1 MNQKKKTIVLWGVII
16 VLAAAVV
23 ALSVILVTKSRKN
36 NDPDGQKNAGTE
48 AVIEESG
55 QDAEQKAEDGA
66 DQKKEKGASDTQKS
80 TDDKKTLYAEVTVGS
95 TWENNGMTA
104 ATETVTIYNKTD
116 KAATDWSVDLEFS
129 GKVTIDQLWNGKYTA
144 DESVVHV
151 TAESYNEEIPAG
163 GSIDFGYNLSAS
175 DVKPV
180 RCTLMIAGKEVTTVT
195 GDDQQKN
202 DENAEVKTN
211 TGEKAAQTDGQSVDS
226 DKKDQSGSNKVT
238 DTKNGK
244 KEDNPYKAHGK
255 LAVSGTDLVDASGSK
270 FQLKG
275 VSTHGLTWFADFVS
289 KDTYQYF
296 KDSFGINLVRF
307 AMYTDTGDSYGYC
320 SGGNKSEIEELL
332 GKGVDAATDLGLYV
346 IIDWHILNDN
356 DPNMHIDDAKDFFDR
371 ISKKYASYGNVIY
384 EIANEPNGGT
394 TWDSVKSYAETI
406 IPIIRKNAP
415 DAIIIVGTPT
425 WSQEID
431 KAAASPLDDSNV
443 MYTLHFYAGT
453 HKDDLRNRLET
464 YVQNGLPVFVSEFGM
479 CDASG
484 NGANDFDSTTK
495 WLDLL
500 NKYQI
505 SFCCWNLANKD
516 ESSSVFKASSTAL
529 SDWTDDDFNE
539 SGRWIRDYFRGMP
552 QK

>member
-36 NDPDGQKNAGTE
+36 NDSDGQKNAGTE
-48 AVIEESG
+48 AVIEGSG

-425 WSQEID
+425 WSQD
-431 KAAASPLDDSNV
+431 VDVAAADPITDQTNL
-443 MYTLHFYAGT
+443 MYAVHFYAAT
-453 HKDDLRNRLET
+453 HKDDLRNK
-464 YVQNGLPVFVSEFGM
+464 VQSALDSGLPIFVSEFGL

-484 NGANDFDSTTK
+484 NGSIDYDQSDAWFDLINDKNLSYAAWNISNKAETSSLFDSSCTK
-495 WLDLL
+495 T
-500 NKYQI
+500 
-505 SFCCWNLANKD
+505 SGF
-516 ESSSVFKASSTAL
+516 
-529 SDWTDDDFNE
+529 TDDDLSD
-539 SGRWIRDYFRGMP
+539 SGRYIKEKIESFY
-552 QK
+552 

>member
-36 NDPDGQKNAGTE
+36 NYPDGQKNAGTE
-48 AVIEESG
+48 AVIEGSG
-55 QDAEQKAEDGA
+55 QDTEQKAEDGA

-144 DESVVHV
+144 DVSVVHV

-202 DENAEVKTN
+202 DENA
-211 TGEKAAQTDGQSVDS
+211 AQTDGQSVDS
-226 DKKDQSGSNKVT
+226 DKKDQSGSDKVT
-238 DTKNGK
+238 DSKIGK
-244 KEDNPYKAHGK
+244 KEDDPYKVHGK

-270 FQLKG
+270 FRLKG

-332 GKGVDAATDLGLYV
+332 GKGVDAATDLGLYA

-425 WSQEID
+425 WSQD
-431 KAAASPLDDSNV
+431 VDVAAADPITDQTNL
-443 MYTLHFYAGT
+443 MYAVHFYAAT
-453 HKDDLRNRLET
+453 HKDDLRNK
-464 YVQNGLPVFVSEFGM
+464 VQSALDSGLPVFVSEFGL

-484 NGANDFDSTTK
+484 NGSIDYDQSDAWFDLIDDKNLSYAAWNISNKAETSSLFDSSCTK
-495 WLDLL
+495 
-500 NKYQI
+500 K
-505 SFCCWNLANKD
+505 SGF
-516 ESSSVFKASSTAL
+516 
-529 SDWTDDDFNE
+529 TDDDLSD
-539 SGRWIRDYFRGMP
+539 SGRYIKEKIESSY
-552 QK
+552 

>member
-48 AVIEESG
+48 AVIEGSG

-371 ISKKYASYGNVIY
+371 ISKEYASYGNVIY

-425 WSQEID
+425 WSQD
-431 KAAASPLDDSNV
+431 VDVAAADPITDQTNL
-443 MYTLHFYAGT
+443 MYAVHFYAAT
-453 HKDDLRNRLET
+453 HKDDLRNK
-464 YVQNGLPVFVSEFGM
+464 VQSALDSGLPVFVSEFGL

-484 NGANDFDSTTK
+484 NGSIDYDQSDAWFDLINDKNLSYAAWNISNKAETSSLFDSSCTK
-495 WLDLL
+495 T
-500 NKYQI
+500 
-505 SFCCWNLANKD
+505 SGF
-516 ESSSVFKASSTAL
+516 
-529 SDWTDDDFNE
+529 TDDDLSD
-539 SGRWIRDYFRGMP
+539 SGRYIKEKIESFY
-552 QK
+552 

>member
-36 NDPDGQKNAGTE
+36 NYPDGQKNAGTE
-48 AVIEESG
+48 AVIEGSG
-55 QDAEQKAEDGA
+55 QDTEQKAEDGA

-144 DESVVHV
+144 DVSVVHV

-202 DENAEVKTN
+202 DENA
-211 TGEKAAQTDGQSVDS
+211 AQTDGQSVDS
-226 DKKDQSGSNKVT
+226 DKKDQSGSDKVT
-238 DTKNGK
+238 DSKIGK
-244 KEDNPYKAHGK
+244 KEDDPYKVHGK

-270 FQLKG
+270 FRLKG

-332 GKGVDAATDLGLYV
+332 GKGVDAATDLGLYA

-425 WSQEID
+425 WSQD
-431 KAAASPLDDSNV
+431 VDVAAADPITDQTNL
-443 MYTLHFYAGT
+443 MYAVHFYAAT
-453 HKDDLRNRLET
+453 HKDDLRNK
-464 YVQNGLPVFVSEFGM
+464 VQSALDSGLPVFVSEFGL

-484 NGANDFDSTTK
+484 NGSIDYDQSDAWFDLIGDKNLSYAAWNISNKAETSSLFDSSCTK
-495 WLDLL
+495 
-500 NKYQI
+500 K
-505 SFCCWNLANKD
+505 SGF
-516 ESSSVFKASSTAL
+516 
-529 SDWTDDDFNE
+529 TDDDLSD
-539 SGRWIRDYFRGMP
+539 SGRYIKEKIESSY
-552 QK
+552 

>member
-23 ALSVILVTKSRKN
+23 ALSVILVTNSRKN
-36 NDPDGQKNAGTE
+36 NYPDGQKNAGTE
-48 AVIEESG
+48 AVIEGSG
-55 QDAEQKAEDGA
+55 QDTEQKAEDGA

-144 DESVVHV
+144 DVSVVHV

-202 DENAEVKTN
+202 DENA
-211 TGEKAAQTDGQSVDS
+211 AQTDGQSVDS
-226 DKKDQSGSNKVT
+226 DKKDQSGSDKVT
-238 DTKNGK
+238 DSKIGK
-244 KEDNPYKAHGK
+244 KEDDPYKVHGK

-270 FQLKG
+270 FRLKG

-332 GKGVDAATDLGLYV
+332 GKGVDAATDLGLYA

-425 WSQEID
+425 WSQD
-431 KAAASPLDDSNV
+431 VDVAAADPITDQTNL
-443 MYTLHFYAGT
+443 MYAVHFYAAT
-453 HKDDLRNRLET
+453 HKDDLRNK
-464 YVQNGLPVFVSEFGM
+464 VQSALDSGLPVFVSEFGL

-484 NGANDFDSTTK
+484 NGSIDYDQSDAWFDLIDDKNLSYAAWNISNKAETSSLFDSSCTK
-495 WLDLL
+495 
-500 NKYQI
+500 K
-505 SFCCWNLANKD
+505 SGF
-516 ESSSVFKASSTAL
+516 
-529 SDWTDDDFNE
+529 TDDDLSD
-539 SGRWIRDYFRGMP
+539 SGRYIKEKIESSY
-552 QK
+552 

>member
-16 VLAAAVV
+16 VLAVAVV
-23 ALSVILVTKSRKN
+23 ALSVILVTNSRKN

-144 DESVVHV
+144 DGSVVQV

-163 GSIDFGYNLSAS
+163 GSIDFGYNVSAS

-202 DENAEVKTN
+202 DENAEVKTD

-226 DKKDQSGSNKVT
+226 DKKDQSGSDKVT
-238 DTKNGK
+238 DSKISK
-244 KEDNPYKAHGK
+244 KEDDPYKAHGK
-255 LAVSGTDLVDASGSK
+255 LAVSGTNLVDASGTK

-275 VSTHGLTWFADFVS
+275 VSTHGLTWFADFVN

-332 GKGVDAATDLGLYV
+332 GKGVDAATDLGLYA

-425 WSQEID
+425 WSQD
-431 KAAASPLDDSNV
+431 VDVAAADPITDQTNL
-443 MYTLHFYAGT
+443 MYAVHFYAAT
-453 HKDDLRNRLET
+453 HKDDLRNK
-464 YVQNGLPVFVSEFGM
+464 VQSALDSGLPLFVSEFGL

-484 NGANDFDSTTK
+484 NGSIDYDQSDAWFDLINDKNLSYAAWNISNKAETSSLFDSSCTK
-495 WLDLL
+495 T
-500 NKYQI
+500 
-505 SFCCWNLANKD
+505 SGF
-516 ESSSVFKASSTAL
+516 
-529 SDWTDDDFNE
+529 TDDDLSD
-539 SGRWIRDYFRGMP
+539 SGRYIKEKIESSY
-552 QK
+552 

>member
-48 AVIEESG
+48 AVIEGSG

-425 WSQEID
+425 WSQD
-431 KAAASPLDDSNV
+431 VDVAAADPITDQTNL
-443 MYTLHFYAGT
+443 MYAVHFYAAT
-453 HKDDLRNRLET
+453 HKDDLRNK
-464 YVQNGLPVFVSEFGM
+464 VQSALDSGLPIFVSEFGL

-484 NGANDFDSTTK
+484 NGSIDYDQSDAWFDLINDKNLSYAAWNISNKAETSSLFDSSCTK
-495 WLDLL
+495 T
-500 NKYQI
+500 
-505 SFCCWNLANKD
+505 SGF
-516 ESSSVFKASSTAL
+516 
-529 SDWTDDDFNE
+529 TDDDLSD
-539 SGRWIRDYFRGMP
+539 SGRYIKKKIESFY
-552 QK
+552 

>member
-129 GKVTIDQLWNGKYTA
+129 GKVTIDQLWNGKYTV

-332 GKGVDAATDLGLYV
+332 GKGVDAATDLGLYA

-371 ISKKYASYGNVIY
+371 ISKEYASYGNVIY

-425 WSQEID
+425 WSQD
-431 KAAASPLDDSNV
+431 VDVAAADPITDQTNL
-443 MYTLHFYAGT
+443 MYAVHFYAAT
-453 HKDDLRNRLET
+453 HKDDLRNK
-464 YVQNGLPVFVSEFGM
+464 VQSALDSGLPIFVSEFGL

-484 NGANDFDSTTK
+484 NGSIDYDQSDAWFDLINDKNLSYAAWNISNKAETSSLFDSSGTK
-495 WLDLL
+495 T
-500 NKYQI
+500 
-505 SFCCWNLANKD
+505 SGF
-516 ESSSVFKASSTAL
+516 
-529 SDWTDDDFNE
+529 TDDDLSD
-539 SGRWIRDYFRGMP
+539 SGRYIKEKIESFY
-552 QK
+552 

>member
-1 MNQKKKTIVLWGVII
+1 
-16 VLAAAVV
+16 
-23 ALSVILVTKSRKN
+23 
-36 NDPDGQKNAGTE
+36 
-48 AVIEESG
+48 
-55 QDAEQKAEDGA
+55 
-66 DQKKEKGASDTQKS
+66 
-80 TDDKKTLYAEVTVGS
+80 
-95 TWENNGMTA
+95 MTA

-144 DESVVHV
+144 DGLVVHV

-195 GDDQQKN
+195 GDDQ
-202 DENAEVKTN
+202 
-211 TGEKAAQTDGQSVDS
+211 SVDS
-226 DKKDQSGSNKVT
+226 DKKDQSGSDKVT
-238 DTKNGK
+238 DSKIGK
-244 KEDNPYKAHGK
+244 KEDDPYKVHGK

-270 FQLKG
+270 FRLKG

-332 GKGVDAATDLGLYV
+332 GKGVDAATDLGLYA

-425 WSQEID
+425 WSQD
-431 KAAASPLDDSNV
+431 VDVAAADPITDQTNL
-443 MYTLHFYAGT
+443 MYAVHFYAAT
-453 HKDDLRNRLET
+453 HKDDLRNK
-464 YVQNGLPVFVSEFGM
+464 VQSALDSGLPVFVSEFGL

-484 NGANDFDSTTK
+484 NGSIDYDQSDAWFDLIDDKNLSYAAWNISNKAETSSLFDSSCTK
-495 WLDLL
+495 
-500 NKYQI
+500 K
-505 SFCCWNLANKD
+505 SGF
-516 ESSSVFKASSTAL
+516 
-529 SDWTDDDFNE
+529 TDDDLSD
-539 SGRWIRDYFRGMP
+539 SGRYIKEKIESSY
-552 QK
+552 

>member
-1 MNQKKKTIVLWGVII
+1 MNQKKKMIVLWGVII

-23 ALSVILVTKSRKN
+23 ALSVTLVAKNRNN
-36 NDPDGQKNAGTE
+36 NDSDGQKNTGTE
-48 AVIEESG
+48 AMIEASE
-55 QDAEQKAEDGA
+55 QDADQEAEAGA
-66 DQKKEKGASDTQKS
+66 DQKEEKTASDTGQPA
-80 TDDKKTLYAEVTVGS
+80 DDKKTLYAEVTFGS

-116 KAATDWSVDLEFS
+116 KAVTDWSVDLEFS
-129 GKVTIDQLWNGKYTA
+129 GKVSIDQLWNGKYTA
-144 DESVVHV
+144 DGSVVHV

-180 RCTLMIAGKEVTTVT
+180 HCTLLIAGKEVADSF
-195 GDDQQKN
+195 GAADQADAN
-202 DENAEVKTN
+202 TENN
-211 TGEKAAQTDGQSVDS
+211 RTDGQSRDGN
-226 DKKDQSGSNKVT
+226 KKDQSGSNNVT
-238 DTKNGK
+238 DTKTGK
-244 KEDNPYKAHGK
+244 KEDDPYKTHGK
-255 LAVSGTDLVDASGSK
+255 LAVSGTDLVDAFGSK

-275 VSTHGLTWFADFVS
+275 VSTHGLTWFADFVN

-332 GKGVDAATDLGLYV
+332 GKGVDAATELGLYA
-346 IIDWHILNDN
+346 IIDWHILSDN
-356 DPNMHIDDAKDFFDR
+356 DPNMHIEDAKDFFDR

-394 TWDSVKSYAETI
+394 TWDSIKDYAETI

-425 WSQEID
+425 WSQD
-431 KAAASPLDDSNV
+431 VDAAAADPINDQTNL
-443 MYTLHFYAGT
+443 MYAVHFYAAT
-453 HKDDLRNRLET
+453 HKDDLRNK
-464 YVQNGLPVFVSEFGM
+464 VQSALDAGLPIIVSEFGL

-484 NGANDFDSTTK
+484 NGSIDYDQSDAWFDLINDKNLSYAAWNISNKAETSSLFDSSCTK
-495 WLDLL
+495 T
-500 NKYQI
+500 
-505 SFCCWNLANKD
+505 SGF
-516 ESSSVFKASSTAL
+516 
-529 SDWTDDDFNE
+529 TDDDLSD
-539 SGRWIRDYFRGMP
+539 SGRYIKEKIESSY
-552 QK
+552 

>member
-23 ALSVILVTKSRKN
+23 AMSVILVTKSRKN

-48 AVIEESG
+48 AVIEGSG

-180 RCTLMIAGKEVTTVT
+180 RCTLMIAGKEVTTVA

-202 DENAEVKTN
+202 DGNAEVKTN
-211 TGEKAAQTDGQSVDS
+211 TGEKADQTDGQSVNS
-226 DKKDQSGSNKVT
+226 DKKDQSGSDKVT
-238 DTKNGK
+238 DSKIGK
-244 KEDNPYKAHGK
+244 KEDDPYKAHGK

-296 KDSFGINLVRF
+296 KDSVGINLVRF

-320 SGGNKSEIEELL
+320 SGGNKLEIEELL
-332 GKGVDAATDLGLYV
+332 GKGVDAATDLGLYA

-425 WSQEID
+425 WSQD
-431 KAAASPLDDSNV
+431 VDVAAADPITDQTNL
-443 MYTLHFYAGT
+443 MYAVHFYAAT
-453 HKDDLRNRLET
+453 HKDDLRNK
-464 YVQNGLPVFVSEFGM
+464 VQSALDSGLPIFVSEFGL

-484 NGANDFDSTTK
+484 NGSIDYDQSDAWFDLINDKNLSYAAWNISNKAETSSLFDSSCTK
-495 WLDLL
+495 T
-500 NKYQI
+500 
-505 SFCCWNLANKD
+505 SGF
-516 ESSSVFKASSTAL
+516 
-529 SDWTDDDFNE
+529 TDDDLSD
-539 SGRWIRDYFRGMP
+539 SGRYIKEKIESFY
-552 QK
+552 

>member
-1 MNQKKKTIVLWGVII
+1 MNQKKKAIVLWGVII

-36 NDPDGQKNAGTE
+36 NDPDEQKNAGTE

-202 DENAEVKTN
+202 DENA
-211 TGEKAAQTDGQSVDS
+211 AQTDGQSVDS
-226 DKKDQSGSNKVT
+226 DKKDQSGSDKVT
-238 DTKNGK
+238 DSKIGK
-244 KEDNPYKAHGK
+244 KEDDPYKVHGK

-270 FQLKG
+270 FRLKG

-332 GKGVDAATDLGLYV
+332 GKGVDAATDLGLYA

-425 WSQEID
+425 WSQD
-431 KAAASPLDDSNV
+431 VDVAAADPITDQTNL
-443 MYTLHFYAGT
+443 MYAVHFYAAT
-453 HKDDLRNRLET
+453 HKDDLRNK
-464 YVQNGLPVFVSEFGM
+464 VQSALDSGLPVFVSEFGL

-484 NGANDFDSTTK
+484 NGSIDYDQSDAWFDLIDDKNLSYAAWNISNKAETSSLFDSSCTK
-495 WLDLL
+495 
-500 NKYQI
+500 K
-505 SFCCWNLANKD
+505 SGF
-516 ESSSVFKASSTAL
+516 
-529 SDWTDDDFNE
+529 TDDDLSD
-539 SGRWIRDYFRGMP
+539 SGRYIKEKIESSY
-552 QK
+552 

>member
-48 AVIEESG
+48 AVIEGSG

-255 LAVSGTDLVDASGSK
+255 LAVSGTNLVDASGSK

-425 WSQEID
+425 WSQD
-431 KAAASPLDDSNV
+431 VDVAAADPITDQTNL
-443 MYTLHFYAGT
+443 MYAVHFYAAT
-453 HKDDLRNRLET
+453 HKDDLRNK
-464 YVQNGLPVFVSEFGM
+464 VQSALDSGLPIFVSEFGL

-484 NGANDFDSTTK
+484 NGSIDYDQSDAWFDLINDKNLSYSAWNISNKAETSSLFDSSCTK
-495 WLDLL
+495 T
-500 NKYQI
+500 
-505 SFCCWNLANKD
+505 SGF
-516 ESSSVFKASSTAL
+516 
-529 SDWTDDDFNE
+529 TDDDLSD
-539 SGRWIRDYFRGMP
+539 SGRYIKEKIESFY
-552 QK
+552 

>member
-1 MNQKKKTIVLWGVII
+1 MNQKKKMIVLWGVII

-23 ALSVILVTKSRKN
+23 ALSVTLVAKNRNN
-36 NDPDGQKNAGTE
+36 NDSDGQKNTGTE
-48 AVIEESG
+48 AMIEASE
-55 QDAEQKAEDGA
+55 QDADQEAEAGA
-66 DQKKEKGASDTQKS
+66 DQKEEKTASDTGQPA
-80 TDDKKTLYAEVTVGS
+80 DDKKTLYAEVTVGS

-116 KAATDWSVDLEFS
+116 KAVTDWSVDLEFS

-144 DESVVHV
+144 DGSVVHV

-180 RCTLMIAGKEVTTVT
+180 HCTLLIAGKEVADSF
-195 GDDQQKN
+195 GAADQADAN
-202 DENAEVKTN
+202 TENN
-211 TGEKAAQTDGQSVDS
+211 RTDGQSRDGN
-226 DKKDQSGSNKVT
+226 KKDQSGSNNVT
-238 DTKNGK
+238 DTKTGK
-244 KEDNPYKAHGK
+244 KEDDPYKTHGK
-255 LAVSGTDLVDASGSK
+255 LAVSGTDLVDAFGSK

-275 VSTHGLTWFADFVS
+275 VSTHGLTWFADFVN

-332 GKGVDAATDLGLYV
+332 GKGVDAATELGLYA
-346 IIDWHILNDN
+346 IIDWHILSDN
-356 DPNMHIDDAKDFFDR
+356 DPNMHIEDAKDFFDR

-394 TWDSVKSYAETI
+394 TWDSIKDYAETI

-425 WSQEID
+425 WSQD
-431 KAAASPLDDSNV
+431 VDAAAADPINDQTNL
-443 MYTLHFYAGT
+443 MYAVHFYAAT
-453 HKDDLRNRLET
+453 HKDDLRNK
-464 YVQNGLPVFVSEFGM
+464 VQSVLDAGLPIIVSEFGL

-484 NGANDFDSTTK
+484 NGSIDYDQSDAWFDLINDKNLSYAAWNISNKAETSSLFDSSCTK
-495 WLDLL
+495 T
-500 NKYQI
+500 
-505 SFCCWNLANKD
+505 SGF
-516 ESSSVFKASSTAL
+516 
-529 SDWTDDDFNE
+529 TDDDLSD
-539 SGRWIRDYFRGMP
+539 SGRYIKEKIESSY
-552 QK
+552 

>member
-425 WSQEID
+425 WSQD
-431 KAAASPLDDSNV
+431 VDVAAADPITDQTNL
-443 MYTLHFYAGT
+443 MYAVHFYAAT
-453 HKDDLRNRLET
+453 HKDDLRNK
-464 YVQNGLPVFVSEFGM
+464 VQPALDSGLPIFVSEFGL

-484 NGANDFDSTTK
+484 NGSIDYDQSDAWFDLINDKNLSYAAWNISNKAETSSLFDSSCTK
-495 WLDLL
+495 T
-500 NKYQI
+500 
-505 SFCCWNLANKD
+505 SGF
-516 ESSSVFKASSTAL
+516 
-529 SDWTDDDFNE
+529 TDDDLSD
-539 SGRWIRDYFRGMP
+539 SGRYIKEKIESFY
-552 QK
+552 

>member
-48 AVIEESG
+48 AVIEGSG

-116 KAATDWSVDLEFS
+116 KATTDWSVDLEFS
-129 GKVTIDQLWNGKYTA
+129 GKVTIDQFWNGKYTA
-144 DESVVHV
+144 DGSVVHV

-180 RCTLMIAGKEVTTVT
+180 RCTLMIAGKEVTTVI
-195 GDDQQKN
+195 
-202 DENAEVKTN
+202 
-211 TGEKAAQTDGQSVDS
+211 GEKAAQTDGQSVDS

-332 GKGVDAATDLGLYV
+332 GKGVDAATDLGLYA

-425 WSQEID
+425 WSQD
-431 KAAASPLDDSNV
+431 VDVAAADPITDQTNL
-443 MYTLHFYAGT
+443 MYAVHFYAAT
-453 HKDDLRNRLET
+453 HKDDLRNK
-464 YVQNGLPVFVSEFGM
+464 VQSALDSGLPIFVSEFGL

-484 NGANDFDSTTK
+484 NGSIDYDQSNAWFDLINDKNLSYAAWNISNKAETSSLFDSSCTK
-495 WLDLL
+495 T
-500 NKYQI
+500 
-505 SFCCWNLANKD
+505 SGF
-516 ESSSVFKASSTAL
+516 
-529 SDWTDDDFNE
+529 TDDDLSD
-539 SGRWIRDYFRGMP
+539 SGRYIKEKIESFY
-552 QK
+552 

>member
-48 AVIEESG
+48 AVIEGSG

-80 TDDKKTLYAEVTVGS
+80 TDDKKTLFAEVTVGS

-144 DESVVHV
+144 DGSVVHV

-180 RCTLMIAGKEVTTVT
+180 RCTLMIAGKEVTTV
-195 GDDQQKN
+195 
-202 DENAEVKTN
+202 

-296 KDSFGINLVRF
+296 KDSFGIN
-307 AMYTDTGDSYGYC
+307 
-320 SGGNKSEIEELL
+320 
-332 GKGVDAATDLGLYV
+332 
-346 IIDWHILNDN
+346 
-356 DPNMHIDDAKDFFDR
+356 
-371 ISKKYASYGNVIY
+371 
-384 EIANEPNGGT
+384 
-394 TWDSVKSYAETI
+394 AETI

-425 WSQEID
+425 WSQD
-431 KAAASPLDDSNV
+431 VDVAAADPITDQTNL
-443 MYTLHFYAGT
+443 MYAVHFYAAT
-453 HKDDLRNRLET
+453 HKDDLRNK
-464 YVQNGLPVFVSEFGM
+464 VQSALDSGLPIFVSEFGL

-484 NGANDFDSTTK
+484 NGSIDYNQSDAWFDLINDRNLSYAAWNISNKAETSSLFDSSCTK
-495 WLDLL
+495 T
-500 NKYQI
+500 
-505 SFCCWNLANKD
+505 SGF
-516 ESSSVFKASSTAL
+516 
-529 SDWTDDDFNE
+529 TDDDLSD
-539 SGRWIRDYFRGMP
+539 SGRYIKEKIESFY
-552 QK
+552 

>member
-48 AVIEESG
+48 AVIEGSG

-226 DKKDQSGSNKVT
+226 DKKDQSGSDKVT
-238 DTKNGK
+238 DNKIGK
-244 KEDNPYKAHGK
+244 KEDDPYKAHGK

-332 GKGVDAATDLGLYV
+332 GKGVDAATDLGLYA

-425 WSQEID
+425 WSQD
-431 KAAASPLDDSNV
+431 VDVAAADPITDQTNL
-443 MYTLHFYAGT
+443 MYAVHFYAAT
-453 HKDDLRNRLET
+453 HKDGLRNK
-464 YVQNGLPVFVSEFGM
+464 VQSALDSGLPIFVSEFGL

-484 NGANDFDSTTK
+484 NGSIDYDQSDAWFDLINDKNLSYAAWNISNKAETSSLFDSSCTK
-495 WLDLL
+495 T
-500 NKYQI
+500 
-505 SFCCWNLANKD
+505 SGF
-516 ESSSVFKASSTAL
+516 
-529 SDWTDDDFNE
+529 TDDDLSD
-539 SGRWIRDYFRGMP
+539 SGRYIKEKIESSY
-552 QK
+552 

>member
-332 GKGVDAATDLGLYV
+332 GKGVDAATDLGLYA

-371 ISKKYASYGNVIY
+371 ISKEYASYGNVIY

-425 WSQEID
+425 WSQD
-431 KAAASPLDDSNV
+431 VDVAAADPITDQTNL
-443 MYTLHFYAGT
+443 MYAVHFYAAT
-453 HKDDLRNRLET
+453 HKDDLRNK
-464 YVQNGLPVFVSEFGM
+464 VQSALDSGLPIFVSEFGL

-484 NGANDFDSTTK
+484 NGSIDYDQSDAWFDLINDKNLSYAAWNISNKAETSSLFDSSCTK
-495 WLDLL
+495 T
-500 NKYQI
+500 
-505 SFCCWNLANKD
+505 SGF
-516 ESSSVFKASSTAL
+516 
-529 SDWTDDDFNE
+529 TDDDLSD
-539 SGRWIRDYFRGMP
+539 SGRYIKEKIESFY
-552 QK
+552 

>member
-23 ALSVILVTKSRKN
+23 AMSVILVTKSRKN

-48 AVIEESG
+48 AVIEGSG

-371 ISKKYASYGNVIY
+371 ISKEYASYGNVIY

-425 WSQEID
+425 WSQD
-431 KAAASPLDDSNV
+431 VDVAAADPITDQTNL
-443 MYTLHFYAGT
+443 MYAVHFYAAT
-453 HKDDLRNRLET
+453 HKDDLRNK
-464 YVQNGLPVFVSEFGM
+464 VQSALDSGLPIFVSEFGL

-484 NGANDFDSTTK
+484 NGSIDYDQSDAWFDLINDKNLSYAAWNISNKAETSSLFDSSCTK
-495 WLDLL
+495 T
-500 NKYQI
+500 
-505 SFCCWNLANKD
+505 SGF
-516 ESSSVFKASSTAL
+516 
-529 SDWTDDDFNE
+529 TDDDLSD
-539 SGRWIRDYFRGMP
+539 SGRYIKEKIESFY
-552 QK
+552 

>member
-36 NDPDGQKNAGTE
+36 NDPDRQKNAGTE
-48 AVIEESG
+48 AVIEGSG

-195 GDDQQKN
+195 GDDQQKS

-332 GKGVDAATDLGLYV
+332 GKGVDAATDLGLYA

-371 ISKKYASYGNVIY
+371 ISKEYASYGNVIY

-425 WSQEID
+425 WSQD
-431 KAAASPLDDSNV
+431 VDVAAADPITDQTNL
-443 MYTLHFYAGT
+443 MYAVHFYAAT
-453 HKDDLRNRLET
+453 HKDDLRNK
-464 YVQNGLPVFVSEFGM
+464 VQSALDSGLPVFVSEFGL

-484 NGANDFDSTTK
+484 NGSIDYDQSDAWFDLINDKNLSYAAWNISNKAETSSLFDSSCTK
-495 WLDLL
+495 T
-500 NKYQI
+500 
-505 SFCCWNLANKD
+505 SGF
-516 ESSSVFKASSTAL
+516 
-529 SDWTDDDFNE
+529 TDDDLSD
-539 SGRWIRDYFRGMP
+539 SGRYIKEKIESFY
-552 QK
+552 

>member
-48 AVIEESG
+48 AVIEGSG

-425 WSQEID
+425 WSQD
-431 KAAASPLDDSNV
+431 VDVAAADPITDQTNL
-443 MYTLHFYAGT
+443 MYAVHFYAAT
-453 HKDDLRNRLET
+453 HKDDLRNK
-464 YVQNGLPVFVSEFGM
+464 VQSALDSGLPIFVSEFGL

-484 NGANDFDSTTK
+484 NGSIDYDQSDAWFDLINDRNLSYAAWNISNKAETSSLFDSSCTK
-495 WLDLL
+495 T
-500 NKYQI
+500 
-505 SFCCWNLANKD
+505 SGF
-516 ESSSVFKASSTAL
+516 
-529 SDWTDDDFNE
+529 TDDDLSD
-539 SGRWIRDYFRGMP
+539 SGRYIKEKIESFY
-552 QK
+552 

>member
-48 AVIEESG
+48 AVIEGSG

-307 AMYTDTGDSYGYC
+307 AMYTDTGDSYG
-320 SGGNKSEIEELL
+320 NKSEIEELL

-425 WSQEID
+425 WSQD
-431 KAAASPLDDSNV
+431 VDVAAADPITDQTNL
-443 MYTLHFYAGT
+443 MYAVHFYAAT
-453 HKDDLRNRLET
+453 HKDDLRNK
-464 YVQNGLPVFVSEFGM
+464 VQSALDSGLPIFVSEFGL

-484 NGANDFDSTTK
+484 NGSIDYDQSDAWFDLINDKNLSYAAWNISNKAETSSLFDSSCTK
-495 WLDLL
+495 T
-500 NKYQI
+500 
-505 SFCCWNLANKD
+505 SGF
-516 ESSSVFKASSTAL
+516 
-529 SDWTDDDFNE
+529 TDDDLSD
-539 SGRWIRDYFRGMP
+539 SGRYIKEKIESFY
-552 QK
+552 

>member
-48 AVIEESG
+48 AVIEGSG

-425 WSQEID
+425 WSQD
-431 KAAASPLDDSNV
+431 VDVAAADPITDQTNL
-443 MYTLHFYAGT
+443 MYAVHFYAAT
-453 HKDDLRNRLET
+453 HKDGLRNK
-464 YVQNGLPVFVSEFGM
+464 VQSALDSGLPIFVSEFGL

-484 NGANDFDSTTK
+484 NGSIDYDQSDAWFDLINDKNLSYAAWNISNKAETSSLFDSSCTK
-495 WLDLL
+495 T
-500 NKYQI
+500 
-505 SFCCWNLANKD
+505 SGF
-516 ESSSVFKASSTAL
+516 
-529 SDWTDDDFNE
+529 TDDDLSD
-539 SGRWIRDYFRGMP
+539 SGRYIKEKIESSY
-552 QK
+552 

>member
-332 GKGVDAATDLGLYV
+332 GKGVDAATNLGLYA

-371 ISKKYASYGNVIY
+371 ISKEYASYGNVIY

-425 WSQEID
+425 WSQD
-431 KAAASPLDDSNV
+431 VDVAAADPITDQTNL
-443 MYTLHFYAGT
+443 MYAVHFYAAT
-453 HKDDLRNRLET
+453 HKDDLRNK
-464 YVQNGLPVFVSEFGM
+464 VQSALDSGLPIFVSEFGL

-484 NGANDFDSTTK
+484 NGSIDYNQSDAWFDLINDRNLSYAAWNISNKAETSSLFDSSCTK
-495 WLDLL
+495 T
-500 NKYQI
+500 
-505 SFCCWNLANKD
+505 SGF
-516 ESSSVFKASSTAL
+516 
-529 SDWTDDDFNE
+529 TDDDLSD
-539 SGRWIRDYFRGMP
+539 SGRYIKEKIESFY
-552 QK
+552 

>member
-296 KDSFGINLVRF
+296 KDSVGINLVRF

-320 SGGNKSEIEELL
+320 SGGNKLEIEELL
-332 GKGVDAATDLGLYV
+332 GKGVDAATDLGLYA

-425 WSQEID
+425 WSQD
-431 KAAASPLDDSNV
+431 VDVAAADPITDQTNL
-443 MYTLHFYAGT
+443 MYAVHFYAAT
-453 HKDDLRNRLET
+453 HKDDLRNK
-464 YVQNGLPVFVSEFGM
+464 VQSALDSGLPIFVSEFGL

-484 NGANDFDSTTK
+484 NGSIDYDQSDAWFDLINDKNLSYAAWNISNKAETSSLFDSSCTK
-495 WLDLL
+495 T
-500 NKYQI
+500 
-505 SFCCWNLANKD
+505 SGF
-516 ESSSVFKASSTAL
+516 
-529 SDWTDDDFNE
+529 TDDDLSD
-539 SGRWIRDYFRGMP
+539 SGRYIKEKIESFY
-552 QK
+552 

>member
-23 ALSVILVTKSRKN
+23 AMSVILVTKSRKN

-48 AVIEESG
+48 AVIEGSG

-425 WSQEID
+425 WSQD
-431 KAAASPLDDSNV
+431 VDVAAADPITDQTNL
-443 MYTLHFYAGT
+443 MYAVHFYAAT
-453 HKDDLRNRLET
+453 HKDDLRNK
-464 YVQNGLPVFVSEFGM
+464 VQSALDSGLPIFVSEFGL

-484 NGANDFDSTTK
+484 NGSIDYDQSDAWFDLINDKNLSYAAWNISNKAETSSLFDSSCTK
-495 WLDLL
+495 T
-500 NKYQI
+500 
-505 SFCCWNLANKD
+505 SGF
-516 ESSSVFKASSTAL
+516 
-529 SDWTDDDFNE
+529 TDDDLSD
-539 SGRWIRDYFRGMP
+539 SGRYIKEKIESFY
-552 QK
+552 

>member
-48 AVIEESG
+48 AVIEGSG

-195 GDDQQKN
+195 SDDQQKN

-425 WSQEID
+425 WSQD
-431 KAAASPLDDSNV
+431 VDVAAADPITDQTNL
-443 MYTLHFYAGT
+443 MYAVHFYAAT
-453 HKDDLRNRLET
+453 HKDDLRNK
-464 YVQNGLPVFVSEFGM
+464 VQSALDSGLPIFVSEFGL

-484 NGANDFDSTTK
+484 NGSIDYDQSDAWFDLINDKNLSYAAWNISNKAETSSLFDSSCTK
-495 WLDLL
+495 T
-500 NKYQI
+500 
-505 SFCCWNLANKD
+505 SGF
-516 ESSSVFKASSTAL
+516 
-529 SDWTDDDFNE
+529 TDDDLSD
-539 SGRWIRDYFRGMP
+539 SGRYIKEKIESFY
-552 QK
+552 

>member
-48 AVIEESG
+48 AVIEGSG

-356 DPNMHIDDAKDFFDR
+356 DPNMHIDDAKNFFDR

-425 WSQEID
+425 WSQD
-431 KAAASPLDDSNV
+431 VDVAAADPITDQTNL
-443 MYTLHFYAGT
+443 MYAVHFYAAT
-453 HKDDLRNRLET
+453 HKDDLRNK
-464 YVQNGLPVFVSEFGM
+464 VQSALDSGLPIFVSEFGL

-484 NGANDFDSTTK
+484 NGSIDYDQSDAWFDLINDKNLSYAAWNISNKAETSSLFDSSCTK
-495 WLDLL
+495 T
-500 NKYQI
+500 
-505 SFCCWNLANKD
+505 SGF
-516 ESSSVFKASSTAL
+516 
-529 SDWTDDDFNE
+529 TDDDLSD
-539 SGRWIRDYFRGMP
+539 SGRYIKEKIESFY
-552 QK
+552 

>member
-16 VLAAAVV
+16 VLAAAAV

-48 AVIEESG
+48 AVIEGSG

-163 GSIDFGYNLSAS
+163 GSIDFEYNLSAS

-425 WSQEID
+425 WSQD
-431 KAAASPLDDSNV
+431 VDVAAADPITDQTNL
-443 MYTLHFYAGT
+443 MYAVHFYAAT
-453 HKDDLRNRLET
+453 HKDDLRNK
-464 YVQNGLPVFVSEFGM
+464 VQSALDSGLPIFVSEFGL

-484 NGANDFDSTTK
+484 NGSIDYDQSDAWFDLINDKNLSYAAWNISNKAETSSLFDSSCTK
-495 WLDLL
+495 T
-500 NKYQI
+500 
-505 SFCCWNLANKD
+505 SGF
-516 ESSSVFKASSTAL
+516 
-529 SDWTDDDFNE
+529 TDDDLSD
-539 SGRWIRDYFRGMP
+539 SGRYIKEKIESFY
-552 QK
+552 

>member
-48 AVIEESG
+48 AVIEGSG

-255 LAVSGTDLVDASGSK
+255 LAVSGMDLVDASGSK

-425 WSQEID
+425 WSQD
-431 KAAASPLDDSNV
+431 VDVAAADPITDQTNL
-443 MYTLHFYAGT
+443 MYAVHFYAAT
-453 HKDDLRNRLET
+453 HKDDLRNK
-464 YVQNGLPVFVSEFGM
+464 VQSALDSGLPIFVSEFGL

-484 NGANDFDSTTK
+484 NGSIDYDQSDAWFDLINDKNLSYAAWNISNKAETSSLFDSSCTK
-495 WLDLL
+495 T
-500 NKYQI
+500 
-505 SFCCWNLANKD
+505 SGF
-516 ESSSVFKASSTAL
+516 
-529 SDWTDDDFNE
+529 TDDDLSD
-539 SGRWIRDYFRGMP
+539 SGRYIKEKIESFY
-552 QK
+552 

>member
-48 AVIEESG
+48 AVIEGSG

-425 WSQEID
+425 WSQD
-431 KAAASPLDDSNV
+431 VDVAAADPITDQTNL
-443 MYTLHFYAGT
+443 MYAVHFYAAT
-453 HKDDLRNRLET
+453 HKDDLRNK
-464 YVQNGLPVFVSEFGM
+464 VQSALDSGLPIFVSEFGL

-484 NGANDFDSTTK
+484 NGSIDYDQSDAWFDLINDKNLSYAAWNISNKAETSSLFDSSCTK
-495 WLDLL
+495 T
-500 NKYQI
+500 
-505 SFCCWNLANKD
+505 SGF
-516 ESSSVFKASSTAL
+516 
-529 SDWTDDDFNE
+529 TDDDLSD
-539 SGRWIRDYFRGMP
+539 SGRYIKEKIESFY
-552 QK
+552 

>member
-1 MNQKKKTIVLWGVII
+1 MNQKKKMIVLWGVII

-23 ALSVILVTKSRKN
+23 ALSVTLVAKNRNN
-36 NDPDGQKNAGTE
+36 NDSDGQKNTGTE
-48 AVIEESG
+48 AMIEASE
-55 QDAEQKAEDGA
+55 QDADQEAEAGA
-66 DQKKEKGASDTQKS
+66 DQKEEKTASDTGQPA
-80 TDDKKTLYAEVTVGS
+80 DDKKTLYAEVTVGS

-116 KAATDWSVDLEFS
+116 KAVTDWSVDLEFS
-129 GKVTIDQLWNGKYTA
+129 GKVSIDQLWNGKYTA
-144 DESVVHV
+144 DGSVVHV

-180 RCTLMIAGKEVTTVT
+180 HCTLLIAGKEVADSF
-195 GDDQQKN
+195 GAADQADAN
-202 DENAEVKTN
+202 TENN
-211 TGEKAAQTDGQSVDS
+211 RTDGQSRDGN
-226 DKKDQSGSNKVT
+226 KKDQSGSNNVT
-238 DTKNGK
+238 DTKTGK
-244 KEDNPYKAHGK
+244 KEDDPYKTHGK
-255 LAVSGTDLVDASGSK
+255 LAVSGTDLVDAFGSK

-275 VSTHGLTWFADFVS
+275 VSTHGLTWFADFVN

-332 GKGVDAATDLGLYV
+332 GKGVDAATELGLYA
-346 IIDWHILNDN
+346 IIDWHILSDN
-356 DPNMHIDDAKDFFDR
+356 DPNMHIEDAKDFFDR

-394 TWDSVKSYAETI
+394 TWDSIKDYAETI

-425 WSQEID
+425 WSQD
-431 KAAASPLDDSNV
+431 VDAAAADPINDQTNL
-443 MYTLHFYAGT
+443 MYAVHFYAAT
-453 HKDDLRNRLET
+453 HKDDLRNK
-464 YVQNGLPVFVSEFGM
+464 VQSVLDAGLPIIVSEFGL

-484 NGANDFDSTTK
+484 NGSIDYDQSDAWFDLINDKNLSYAAWNISNKAETSSLFDSSCTK
-495 WLDLL
+495 T
-500 NKYQI
+500 
-505 SFCCWNLANKD
+505 SGF
-516 ESSSVFKASSTAL
+516 
-529 SDWTDDDFNE
+529 TDDDLSD
-539 SGRWIRDYFRGMP
+539 SGRYIKEKIESSY
-552 QK
+552 

>member
-48 AVIEESG
+48 AVIEGSG

-406 IPIIRKNAP
+406 SR
-415 DAIIIVGTPT
+415 
-425 WSQEID
+425 
-431 KAAASPLDDSNV
+431 
-443 MYTLHFYAGT
+443 
-453 HKDDLRNRLET
+453 
-464 YVQNGLPVFVSEFGM
+464 
-479 CDASG
+479 
-484 NGANDFDSTTK
+484 
-495 WLDLL
+495 
-500 NKYQI
+500 
-505 SFCCWNLANKD
+505 
-516 ESSSVFKASSTAL
+516 
-529 SDWTDDDFNE
+529 
-539 SGRWIRDYFRGMP
+539 
-552 QK
+552 